1 MIKNLLVVLLVGSI
15 SLAFASESASNTVTG
30 GLKTHKK
37 VYNSPRSGTNRYSN
51 GNFGDP
57 KITGTRGQRYYT
69 RQQIAE
75 SARQAEIMG
84 STSFSSRLNKVELQ
98 GKRGQR
104 YYTREELRRSQNPA
118 NRGSQA
124 GSNQIFNY
132 PSVPGRGA
140 SAAR

>member
-1 MIKNLLVVLLVGSI
+1 MMKNLLVILLVGTM
-15 SLAFASESASNTVTG
+15 ATVFADGAASTTVAN
-30 GLKTHKK
+30 GLRTHKK

-57 KITGTRGQRYYT
+57 KLTGQRGQRYHT
-69 RQQIAE
+69 RQQLTE
-75 SARQAEIMG
+75 SASRAPVMG
-84 STSFSSRLNKVELQ
+84 STSYSSRLNKIELQ

-124 GSNQIFNY
+124 GSNQIFDY
-132 PSVPGRGA
+132 PSVPRRNA